1 MKRAVLITLFLTFS
15 VSLFAQTTIKEFK
28 SGKLN
33 STRQLKI
40 QLPKDYD
47 DTSTIKYPLIIVFD
61 GDYLFGP
68 VVGQTQFQ
76 TYFDEMPG
84 CIVVGISQGRERP
97 YDSLVDEVTG
107 LPFESGARFFEFIGQ
122 ELIPYLDTKYN
133 TSKFRVAVGHNI
145 MGNFINSFMMKDLPL
160 FHAYVNLS
168 PDLVGSM
175 GENITNRLEWAKS
188 DVFYYM
194 ATSSKDKKRLR
205 DEILETNERIKALDN
220 PKLTYYF
227 DDFEGESHYTLV
239 TGAVSKAFD
248 KIFEMYKPLHEKELT
263 EKVLPFDGTLDQYL
277 VSRYDRIEELFGIVK
292 PISEE
297 EFQKVIAVAD
307 EREDIESLQK
317 LGKLANKQNPD
328 LLLGNYY
335 LALHAEKTEKPK
347 KAVKF
352 YEAALTLNETE
363 AIKKEL
369 IQTNMDALLTEI
381 SKSKEKDKDK
391 EIEEGQVVAESD

>member
-1 MKRAVLITLFLTFS
+1 MKRAIFCTLLLTFS
-15 VSLFAQTTIKEFK
+15 CVLLAQTTIKDYK
-28 SGKLN
+28 SRKLN

-40 QLPKDYD
+40 KLPKDYD
-47 DTSTIKYPLIIVFD
+47 AESTLKYPLIIVFD

-68 VVGQTQFQ
+68 VVGQTEFQ

-84 CIVVGISQGRERP
+84 CIVVGISQGSERP

-107 LPFESGARFFEFIGQ
+107 LPFESGSRFFEFVGQ
-122 ELIPYLDTKYN
+122 ELIPYLDGKYN

-168 PDLVGSM
+168 PDLNGSM
-175 GENITNRLEWAKS
+175 GDNIAKRLEWLKD

-194 ATSSKDKKRLR
+194 ATSSDDKKRLR
-205 DEILETNERIKALDN
+205 DGILQTHEKIRTIDN
-220 PKLTYYF
+220 KKLTYYF

-248 KIFEMYKPLHEKELT
+248 KIFEMYKPLNEKELK
-263 EKVLPFDGTLDQYL
+263 EKVLPYEGTLDDYL

-297 EFQKVIAVAD
+297 EFQKVVAVAD
-307 EREDIESLQK
+307 ERDDSESLQK
-317 LGKLANKQNPD
+317 LGKLANKQNPEI
-328 LLLGNYY
+328 LLGNYY
-335 LALHAEKTEKPK
+335 LALYAEKIGKPK
-347 KAVKF
+347 KAVKY
-352 YEAALTLNETE
+352 YEAALALNETQT
-363 AIKKEL
+363 IKKEL
-369 IQTNMDALLTEI
+369 IQANMDALLADLEPV
-381 SKSKEKDKDK
+381 D
-391 EIEEGQVVAESD
+391 EEEMEGEVLADSDMP

>member
-1 MKRAVLITLFLTFS
+1 MKRAVLFTLLLTFS
-15 VSLFAQTTIKEFK
+15 SLLFSQTTIKDFK
-28 SGKLN
+28 SRKLN

-40 QLPKDYD
+40 KLPKDYD
-47 DTSTIKYPLIIVFD
+47 AASSIKYPLIIVFD

-84 CIVVGISQGRERP
+84 SIVVGISQGKNRT
-97 YDSLVDEVTG
+97 YDSLTDEVTG
-107 LPFESGARFFEFIGQ
+107 LPFESGARFFEFVGQ
-122 ELIPYLDTKYN
+122 ELIPYLDERYN

-175 GENITNRLEWAKS
+175 GDNIVKRLEWVKD

-194 ATSSKDKKRLR
+194 VTSSGDNTKLR
-205 DEILETNERIKALDN
+205 EEILKTNEKIKAIEN
-220 PKLTYYF
+220 SKLTYYF

-248 KIFEMYKPLHEKELT
+248 KIFEMYKPLHEKELK
-263 EKVLPFDGTLDQYL
+263 EKVLPYEGTLDNYL

-297 EFQKVIAVAD
+297 EFQKVAAVAD
-307 EREDIESLQK
+307 EREDIESLEK
-317 LGKLANKQNPD
+317 LGRLANKQLPKS
-328 LLLGNYY
+328 LLGNYY
-335 LALHAEKTEKPK
+335 LAIHAEKIGKPK

-352 YEAALTLNETE
+352 YEE
-363 AIKKEL
+363 AMVLDDVAFIKKDTIQLSMENLMAEL
-369 IQTNMDALLTEI
+369 T
-381 SKSKEKDKDK
+381 KDDK
-391 EIEEGQVVAESD
+391 KGEEIEGEVIAESD

>member
-1 MKRAVLITLFLTFS
+1 MKRAIFCTLLLTFS
-15 VSLFAQTTIKEFK
+15 CVLLAQTTIKDYK
-28 SGKLN
+28 SRKLN

-40 QLPKDYD
+40 KLPKDYD
-47 DTSTIKYPLIIVFD
+47 AESTLKYPLIIVFD

-68 VVGQTQFQ
+68 VVGQTEFQ

-84 CIVVGISQGRERP
+84 CIVVGISQGSERP

-107 LPFESGARFFEFIGQ
+107 LPFESGSRFFEFVGQ
-122 ELIPYLDTKYN
+122 ELIPYLDGKYN

-168 PDLVGSM
+168 PDLNGSM
-175 GENITNRLEWAKS
+175 GDNIAKRLEWLKD

-194 ATSSKDKKRLR
+194 ATSSDDKKRLR
-205 DEILETNERIKALDN
+205 DGILQTHEKIRTIDN
-220 PKLTYYF
+220 KKLTYYF

-248 KIFEMYKPLHEKELT
+248 KIFEMYKPLNEKELN
-263 EKVLPFDGTLDQYL
+263 EKVLPYEGTLDDYL

-297 EFQKVIAVAD
+297 EFQKVVAVAD
-307 EREDIESLQK
+307 ERDDSESLQK
-317 LGKLANKQNPD
+317 LGKLANKQNPEI
-328 LLLGNYY
+328 LLGNYY
-335 LALHAEKTEKPK
+335 LALYAEKIGKPK
-347 KAVKF
+347 KAVKY
-352 YEAALTLNETE
+352 YEAALALNETQT
-363 AIKKEL
+363 IKKEL
-369 IQTNMDALLTEI
+369 IQANMDALLADLEPV
-381 SKSKEKDKDK
+381 D
-391 EIEEGQVVAESD
+391 EEEMEGEVLADSDMP